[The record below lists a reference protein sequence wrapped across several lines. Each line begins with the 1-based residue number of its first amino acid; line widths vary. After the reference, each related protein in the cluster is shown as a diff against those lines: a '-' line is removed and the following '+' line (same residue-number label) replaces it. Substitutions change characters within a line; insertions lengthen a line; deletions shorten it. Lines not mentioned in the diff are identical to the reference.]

1 MHDKFVIFAF
11 LPSSDQVLM
20 PEGMV
25 VNPEA
30 KQLYWSDGE
39 LGTVFRSLLDGAN
52 VASFIIDV
60 DKPRALALHQKNK

>member
-1 MHDKFVIFAF
+1 
-11 LPSSDQVLM
+11 M

-39 LGTVFRSLLDGAN
+39 LGTVFRSLLDGTN